1 MPEPP
6 DRINTEEL
14 QSELRDP
21 DLQLVD
27 VRPIDAYN
35 GWRLRDEARGGH
47 VRGARTLPAKWAGYL
62 DWIEIV
68 RAKGIRPEHD
78 VVVYGYDGEE
88 SREVAERFERAGYGT
103 PRVYHG
109 FVDEWAAEDGLP
121 MDRLAR
127 YRNLVPPSWLD
138 ELVSGRTPAEHDGR
152 RSVVCH
158 AHYRNPDDYREG
170 HVPGAVPLDTRRLE
184 SPETWNRRSP
194 DQVRRALEE
203 LGITPDTTVILSGRF
218 SAPDDSDPFPGASA
232 GQLAAFRC
240 AFVMLWAGVEDVRVL
255 NGGVQGWTDAGFEL
269 ATDDREPEPVDDFGA
284 EVPGRPEL
292 AVDLAEAKEILDDP
306 ERNLVSVRSWPE
318 YVGEVSGYDYID
330 RKGRIPGSVFG
341 DCGSDAYHMENYRN
355 LDHTNR
361 EFGEVEAALREAGVT
376 PDVHNA
382 FYCGTGWRGSEA
394 FFNAWLLGWPRVSL
408 FDGGWYE
415 WTRDPSNPIATG
427 TPEQAE

>member
-1 MPEPP
+1 MPDLP
-6 DRINTEEL
+6 DRITTEEL
-14 QSELRDP
+14 RSALRDP

-78 VVVYGYDGEE
+78 IVVYGYAGEE
-88 SREVAERFERAGYGT
+88 SREVAERFERAGYGS
-103 PRVYHG
+103 PRVYDG
-109 FVDEWAAEDGLP
+109 FVDEWVVDDGLP

-127 YRNLVPPSWLD
+127 YRNLVPPAWLH
-138 ELVSGRTPAEHDGR
+138 ELVSGGAPAEHDGR

-203 LGITPDTTVILSGRF
+203 LGITRDTTAILYGRF

-292 AVDLAEAKEILDDP
+292 AVDLAEAKEIRDDP
-306 ERNLVSVRSWPE
+306 QRNLVSVRSWPE

-376 PDVHNA
+376 PDAHNA

-427 TPEQAE
+427 TPEPAE